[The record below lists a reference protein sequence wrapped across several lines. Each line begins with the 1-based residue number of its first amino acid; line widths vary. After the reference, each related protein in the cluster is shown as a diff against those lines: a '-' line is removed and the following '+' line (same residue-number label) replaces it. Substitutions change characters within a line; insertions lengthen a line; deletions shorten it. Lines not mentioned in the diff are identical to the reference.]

1 MTWTLTVGGTDR
13 TAVADRTAISLSQ
26 TSFRGEVAQAGFDL
40 ADDAAAVSL
49 PSLKVVEFAESG
61 TTLWRGRIAAKDV
74 GRGMIFSGSARQYNV
89 TMWDS
94 NADLSGIPVDK
105 WIRPAET
112 DVARALA
119 LASAFLNGSPRA
131 STVIGTA
138 HVPNANTVALP
149 AKTYEATTPHEVLAE
164 LDEWTGKTHF
174 VIVNGDGSM
183 DLFYA
188 VDTYTG
194 FASSLAISDSAFNDT
209 TILAPIIESP
219 PLTEEGSEI
228 YTGGTIIYGD
238 ANTRLSATRTTPESL
253 HDYWH
258 IAYWDSEAR
267 SAADAT
273 NRLAVM
279 LDGAQ
284 AEELTYRCQIEVL
297 IAQIDNIKC
306 GQTISFRC
314 AAAKVMS
321 NTTLRIVRLTWKPP
335 EHPEGPY
342 LVDLELSVPSKTRK
356 RRPPPG
362 AAGTGSG
369 TGGDG
374 GHGDVPPTDP
384 SPCDNCP
391 PFVAPAPTLLHT
403 YNLHYLDGTAIA
415 GPSTLDGDFSGSWQ
429 ISSGTQFWSP
439 GGTSLVGYDLKHFGT
454 TTAPPDPS
462 GVHNHRREFLALVV
476 GGTATHARLTGRI
489 GNTGSIAPV
498 NWTLEAGNWPIARP
512 SAGGTPP
519 VYGYIG
525 SGIAGGT
532 LTVASPFASIDVTWP
547 ISGGMAQWVLKVTTD
562 PTVAGD
568 FSGVGID
575 DPTAPDTTWTLR
587 TYQSSTT
594 VPVSGQFV
602 GSDVPTGSV
611 DGSNATFAT
620 TFPYMAGSLSVT
632 VNSVDW
638 TSEITSQNPST
649 GSFTLSHPPKAGS
662 DVVVMYRSA

>member
-1 MTWTLTVGGTDR
+1 
-13 TAVADRTAISLSQ
+13 
-26 TSFRGEVAQAGFDL
+26 
-40 ADDAAAVSL
+40 
-49 PSLKVVEFAESG
+49 
-61 TTLWRGRIAAKDV
+61 
-74 GRGMIFSGSARQYNV
+74 
-89 TMWDS
+89 
-94 NADLSGIPVDK
+94 
-105 WIRPAET
+105 
-112 DVARALA
+112 
-119 LASAFLNGSPRA
+119 
-131 STVIGTA
+131 
-138 HVPNANTVALP
+138 
-149 AKTYEATTPHEVLAE
+149 VLAE
-164 LDEWTGKTHF
+164 LDEWTGKSHF

-188 VDTYTG
+188 VDSYTG

-314 AAAKVMS
+314 AAAKVTS

-519 VYGYIG
+519 AYGYIG
-525 SGIAGGT
+525 SGIGGGT
-532 LTVASPFASIDVTWP
+532 LTVASPFAAIDVTWP

-575 DPTAPDTTWTLR
+575 DPTAPDTSWTLR
-587 TYQSSTT
+587 TYQASTT

-602 GSDVPTGSV
+602 GSDVPSGSV
-611 DGSNATFAT
+611 DGSNATFTAS
-620 TFPYMAGSLSVT
+620 FPFMPGSLEKAT

-638 TSEITSQNPST
+638 LGDVASQNPST
-649 GSFTLSHPPKAGS
+649 GSFTLSHPPKAGLRRPAGLQGRLMPVDPS
-662 DVVVMYRSA
+662 YSVRLGWHATDLDVDGHLPADQVPYDNTTSGLTATNAKAAIDEVAASTGGGGCSRDRRLPRGYGFRGAVRRDRRRHDSRRRARRDVGQPDGRRDALGLDARCDAGGSRGHRCDGALEPRRGHHERP